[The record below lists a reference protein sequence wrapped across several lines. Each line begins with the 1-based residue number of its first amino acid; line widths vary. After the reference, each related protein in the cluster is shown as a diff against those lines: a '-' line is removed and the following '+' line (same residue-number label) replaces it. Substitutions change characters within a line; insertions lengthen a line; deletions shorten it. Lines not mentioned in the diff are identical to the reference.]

1 MRHLIH
7 LRPSTLL
14 GASADSQAKP
24 DPSLSGAPPRK
35 ALRFYAAPPQEPTVG
50 RSPRSFISAVGR
62 HPLIAERPLVK
73 QFLKFGLVGALN
85 TFIDYALFSI
95 FTSLLGIHYLLANI
109 LSFSIA
115 VTSSFIL
122 NRRWT
127 FQSRHHGWAGEAAK
141 YLTVYVI
148 GLGLSELI
156 LYVFVDRFQLHQ
168 LVAKALAIAI
178 VIGWN
183 YGGTR
188 FWTFRHPP
196 AGLPG

>member
-1 MRHLIH
+1 MRRLI
-7 LRPSTLL
+7 S
-14 GASADSQAKP
+14 S
-24 DPSLSGAPPRK
+24 
-35 ALRFYAAPPQEPTVG
+35 
-50 RSPRSFISAVGR
+50 VGR

-73 QFLKFGLVGALN
+73 QFLKFGLLGALN
-85 TFIDYALFSI
+85 TFIDYALFSV
-95 FTSLLGIHYLLANI
+95 FTSFLGIHYLLANI
-109 LSFSIA
+109 FSFSIA
-115 VTSSFIL
+115 VTNSFVL

-127 FQSRHHGWAGEAAK
+127 FQSRHPGWQGEAVK

-168 LVAKALAIAI
+168 LVAKALTIMI

-188 FWTFRHPP
+188 FWTFRRPP